1 MIIFS
6 RDDDGVYNAR
16 NLWRP
21 ENPTKRANLALIIV
35 TRKVHTKNRDYTH
48 VLAFSVASALTALE
62 ESFMCIRSVFYLN
75 KNNDKC
81 QNTSK
86 PYPIAWADPEGG
98 GGGAGGLDPP
108 WNCQIID
115 FCHVEIFLQTP
126 SGNVYPPPTPLLRK
140 FPGHDPRMFWPV

>member
-1 MIIFS
+1 MILFS
-6 RDDDGVYNAR
+6 RDDDDVYNAR

-62 ESFMCIRSVFYLN
+62 ESFMCIRSVFDLN
-75 KNNDKC
+75 KYNDKC
-81 QNTSK
+81 QNK

-98 GGGAGGLDPP
+98 GGTGGLDPP
-108 WNCQIID
+108 GIARLLIFAMLKFFFRPLLE
-115 FCHVEIFLQTP
+115 FCT
-126 SGNVYPPPTPLLRK
+126 PPP
-140 FPGHDPRMFWPV
+140 H